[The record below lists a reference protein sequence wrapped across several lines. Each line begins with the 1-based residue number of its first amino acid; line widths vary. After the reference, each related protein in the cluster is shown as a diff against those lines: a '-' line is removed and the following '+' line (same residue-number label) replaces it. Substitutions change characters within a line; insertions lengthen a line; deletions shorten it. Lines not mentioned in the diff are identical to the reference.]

1 MKAKQFETIQI
12 KRGRLGPLQ
21 ETNKVEI
28 RPLTVLIGGQ
38 GTGKSLLSQVLYFFR
53 DLPYLVR
60 YYDAF
65 AQARDRDVSEKGLV
79 RWILDELRSRDRA
92 LAVFADP
99 SASIYYQS
107 ATRDQRTLSF
117 RMESR
122 NRQVFGHKAL
132 LETVGNIR
140 VGDPVYPPG
149 RALFVPAE
157 RMLYSHARG
166 PSVWD
171 LLPVPSTLRLFAD
184 AIESAGDIFS
194 QRWQNGMPDTAE
206 GAWTHQHIWSE
217 LGGEVVRAGDR
228 WKWKFPGE
236 YEEKLIDIDMASSGQ
251 KANWPLVLLGEVLF
265 SWLHDGQIQL
275 PFFLHVEEP
284 EIHLHPNAQVAMVK
298 VLAYLV
304 NRGFYITITTHS
316 LTVMYALNNLI
327 LAREKLAD
335 TEGLERVP
343 EVEVRLDPE
352 KVAAYLLH
360 EGRLENIKLDSGEID
375 ESRLGNVL
383 GDLEA
388 EYNRLAAYGTLW
400 E

>member
-1 MKAKQFETIQI
+1 MKSKRFETIQI
-12 KRGRLGPLQ
+12 KRGKLGPLQ
-21 ETNKVEI
+21 ETNRIEI

-53 DLPYLVR
+53 DLLYLVR

-65 AQARDRDVSEKGLV
+65 AQARDRTVSEKDLV

-92 LAVFADP
+92 FAVFADP
-99 SASIYYQS
+99 STAVKYQGVES
-107 ATRDQRTLSF
+107 GRKTLGFS
-117 RMESR
+117 METR
-122 NRQVFGHKAL
+122 NRRVNAYKSL
-132 LETVGNIR
+132 CETVTDIR
-140 VGDPVYPPG
+140 QGESIYPPG

-184 AIESAGDIFS
+184 AIESAGDVFS
-194 QRWQNGMPDTAE
+194 QRWENGVPGTLE
-206 GAWTHQHIWSE
+206 GAWIHHHIWPE
-217 LGGEVVRAGDR
+217 LGGEVARAGDR
-228 WKWKFPGE
+228 WKWIFQGE
-236 YEEKLIDIDMASSGQ
+236 HEEKLVDIDMASSGQ

-265 SWLHDGQIQL
+265 SWLRDGRIQL

-298 VLAYLV
+298 ILAYLV
-304 NRGFYITITTHS
+304 NQGFYVTITTHS

-327 LAREKLAD
+327 LAYKKLAEK
-335 TEGLERVP
+335 EGLERVP
-343 EVEVRLDPE
+343 EAEVQLNPE
-352 KVAAYLLH
+352 KVVAYMLH
-360 EGRLENIKLDSGEID
+360 EGRLQNIKLDSGEID
-375 ESRLGNVL
+375 ESRLGEVL
-383 GDLEA
+383 GDLET
-388 EYNRLAAYGTLW
+388 EYNRLATYGTLW